1 MRSRLLLTVRALT
14 LGAVFFVANSTAEED
29 STLLGEHPSIQVL
42 MAQEDSWNKG
52 DLNGFMQ
59 GYWQSEALSFVGS
72 ESVTKG
78 WEETLARYELR
89 YPNAETMGTLSFEVL
104 ELVPLQ
110 TEYLWMIGTWKLER
124 PNDRPSGHFTL
135 LWQRI
140 DDEWLIISDH
150 SS

>member
-14 LGAVFFVANSTAEED
+14 FGALIFAVNSMADEE
-29 STLLGEHPSIQVL
+29 SISLEEHPSIQVL
-42 MAQEDSWNKG
+42 MAQEDAWNNG

-59 GYWQSEALSFVGS
+59 GYWQSEALRFVGS

-89 YPNAETMGTLSFEVL
+89 YPNSETMGKLSFEVL

-110 TEYLWMIGTWKLER
+110 SEYLWMIGSWKLER
-124 PNDRPSGHFTL
+124 SNDRPSGHFTL
-135 LWQRI
+135 LWQLI

>member
-14 LGAVFFVANSTAEED
+14 FGALIFAANSMADEE
-29 STLLGEHPSIQVL
+29 SISLEEHPSIQVL

-78 WEETLARYELR
+78 WEKTLARYELR
-89 YPNAETMGTLSFEVL
+89 YPNPETMGTLSFEVL

-110 TEYLWMIGTWKLER
+110 SEYLWMIGSWELER
-124 PNDRPSGHFTL
+124 SNDRPSGHFTL
-135 LWQRI
+135 LWQLI